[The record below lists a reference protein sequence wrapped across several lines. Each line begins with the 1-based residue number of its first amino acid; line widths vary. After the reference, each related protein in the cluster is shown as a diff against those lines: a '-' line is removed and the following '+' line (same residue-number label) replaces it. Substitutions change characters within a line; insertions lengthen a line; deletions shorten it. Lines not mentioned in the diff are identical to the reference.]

1 MRKDPNNGQRS
12 RTYEIHV
19 RTTAQHRA
27 AVAAWREHAPANDS
41 DIFTTSRS
49 SSPRHAGLSDDLA
62 VILKWRAISRPPAE
76 PLRTN
81 WSIIPAND
89 NFEEEERD
97 DEPAPPIVECEHE
110 IRPTVGALMAAV
122 KNVELEPHR
131 PGLIDRRPV
140 GGDIEKRG
148 GQIVRLGALRFG
160 IMPTVAD
167 GTTTRP
173 GNNRQII
180 SWRGK
185 RPVDRFGRAKGA
197 DLDEEEEFAKRQRL
211 ANWLGCYAG
220 EFIPQTAESRR
231 KARERANR
239 VKDRPLP
246 ALPPTTMPLNE
257 ARAFAGLPPVE
268 QDPRPVLPTGSLD
281 VGDIFSSW
289 VAMPKKANQ
298 GATIRD
304 DEHTFDRAEVVSK
317 LPAQDVTVLDAAL
330 TARNMTDI
338 GNVVGFAG
346 KVAERKGRQAL
357 QEACERLSKILSAA

>member
-1 MRKDPNNGQRS
+1 MRTP
-12 RTYEIHV
+12 
-19 RTTAQHRA
+19 AQHRA
-27 AVAAWREHAPANDS
+27 AVSAWRELAPANDS
-41 DIFTTSRS
+41 DIFTTPRS
-49 SSPRHAGLSDDLA
+49 SSPRHAGLSEDLA

-89 NFEEEERD
+89 NFEDEDRD
-97 DEPAPPIVECEHE
+97 EEPAPAIVECEHE
-110 IRPTVGALMAAV
+110 IRPTVGGLMAAV
-122 KNVELEPHR
+122 RNVELEPDH

-140 GGDIEKRG
+140 GGDIEKRA
-148 GQIVRLGALRFG
+148 GQIVRLGELRFG
-160 IMPTVAD
+160 TMPTVAD

-173 GNNRQII
+173 GNDRHII

-197 DLDEEEEFAKRQRL
+197 NLDQEEEFAKRQRL

-220 EFIPQTAESRR
+220 DFIPQTRDSRR
-231 KARERANR
+231 KARERADR
-239 VKDRPLP
+239 VRGRPMP
-246 ALPPTTMPLNE
+246 ALPPITMPLNE

-268 QDPRPVLPTGSLD
+268 METITALPTGSMD

-289 VAMPKKANQ
+289 MATPKSSNQ
-298 GATIRD
+298 GAVISRDGDNIDRD
-304 DEHTFDRAEVVSK
+304 DVVAE
-317 LPAQDVTVLDAAL
+317 LPASDVAVLDAAL

-338 GNVVGFAG
+338 GNVIGFAG

-357 QEACERLSKILSAA
+357 SDACERLSKVLRAA